1 MIGKIKKFFNKI
13 GAMSPAAKASF
24 WFVVSNIA
32 LKGVSFIT
40 TPIFTRLMDV
50 ADYGTTSVF
59 VTWEGVISIF
69 ATLTLAGG
77 VYNVAMTKYE
87 DDVDA
92 YTSSMLG
99 LTAVASVLVYTVC
112 ILINVLFPS
121 LFKMD
126 SAYLLYMWIQ
136 TFTSAATSFWIMRE
150 RFNFRYKK
158 VIAFTF
164 ANAIGSPVVAIA
176 AIYMFPSHKAFAK
189 VIGAGVVGIVIGF
202 YILVTT
208 IVKGKKVFHKQYW
221 IYALKFNLPLLP
233 HYLSSIWL
241 NSGDKLML
249 DNMISRESAGLY
261 SIAHSITGV
270 VSIVTQAINSSLIP
284 YTLQSIKRKELKN
297 LYMTVLGCSSLVGV
311 ICIGIVLFAKE
322 GILIFATPEYMD
334 AIWFVA
340 PLSFSVLVSFVA
352 GLIGNINFYHEKT
365 KEMSAIS
372 ISCGVTNIVLNA
384 IALPLFGYLS
394 VAYTTLF
401 CSFLQMFLYYFMAKK
416 FEKDIDKI
424 IDLRL
429 LFCIYGAFAVLMVYG
444 MFFYNS
450 LVMKVALVIAILLGV
465 IIFRKKIIGMFKTM
479 KQGKKE
485 NNT

>member
-208 IVKGKKVFHKQYW
+208 IVKGKKVFHR
-221 IYALKFNLPLLP
+221 I
-233 HYLSSIWL
+233 
-241 NSGDKLML
+241 
-249 DNMISRESAGLY
+249 
-261 SIAHSITGV
+261 
-270 VSIVTQAINSSLIP
+270 
-284 YTLQSIKRKELKN
+284 
-297 LYMTVLGCSSLVGV
+297 
-311 ICIGIVLFAKE
+311 
-322 GILIFATPEYMD
+322 
-334 AIWFVA
+334 
-340 PLSFSVLVSFVA
+340 
-352 GLIGNINFYHEKT
+352 
-365 KEMSAIS
+365 
-372 ISCGVTNIVLNA
+372 ISC
-384 IALPLFGYLS
+384 
-394 VAYTTLF
+394 
-401 CSFLQMFLYYFMAKK
+401 
-416 FEKDIDKI
+416 
-424 IDLRL
+424 
-429 LFCIYGAFAVLMVYG
+429 
-444 MFFYNS
+444 
-450 LVMKVALVIAILLGV
+450 
-465 IIFRKKIIGMFKTM
+465 
-479 KQGKKE
+479 
-485 NNT
+485 